1 MSHSGGP
8 IPKPRGGLA
17 HVNGSPS
24 VCSGAGCVC
33 VRVRVSV
40 CRHVC
45 EALGSRE
52 LPWSEPGTTASAQG
66 TGTTSRASGGAGGA
80 GDRGRGTR
88 LASPVTSLS
97 RAAGEGV
104 VGSSRARPGS
114 RDVAEELHSSRGR
127 QEEAEGGSPSLS
139 CTQRPVRLLQGPPQ
153 QSGRRCPPHLQA
165 LAVYPESPPHLR
177 PLWLFPSLKQ
187 EAVLPSRDSST
198 KQTCRYPCGEPVG
211 INDRL
216 RVSPQLG

>member
-1 MSHSGGP
+1 MRSVSHSGGP

-24 VCSGAGCVC
+24 VCSGAGRVC

-52 LPWSEPGTTASAQG
+52 LPWSELGTTASAQG

-114 RDVAEELHSSRGR
+114 WDVAEELHSSRGR

-165 LAVYPESPPHLR
+165 LAVYPESPTPSP
-177 PLWLFPSLKQ
+177 PLVAFSLF
-187 EAVLPSRDSST
+187 EAGSS
-198 KQTCRYPCGEPVG
+198 
-211 INDRL
+211 
-216 RVSPQLG
+216 SSF